1 MLCVPGSRAAPHF
14 LSAKSLSQNVL
25 CFSDSCCCCCPGCS
39 EPLQF
44 PLASRCTQEKGWSR
58 LSWVRIPLPVCCL
71 LDPASCLLTCLASDW
86 PSFVPLL
93 SRTPTSALC
102 PSHCTQVRAVCLL
115 DCFLSTFGR
124 RCLFPWFLVERN
136 SFKAESLGKTLLR
149 SPPSGFFLPCSF
161 NPLLLY
167 LDGRNYCASCMPPLG
182 QFRMKIFGLSTEDY
196 VWYATRWGKKEKHN
210 PPQYIGFA
218 KSSFGFF
225 HNILGKNLNELL
237 GQSNTQRI
245 LEEAEQ
251 ATR

>member
-1 MLCVPGSRAAPHF
+1 M
-14 LSAKSLSQNVL
+14 
-25 CFSDSCCCCCPGCS
+25 CCLLDP
-39 EPLQF
+39 
-44 PLASRCTQEKGWSR
+44 AS
-58 LSWVRIPLPVCCL
+58 CL

-136 SFKAESLGKTLLR
+136 SFRAESLGKTLLR

-182 QFRMKIFGLSTEDY
+182 QFRLTLRDPMDCSLPGSSVHGIFQARVLEWGAIAFSHIQLF
-196 VWYATRWGKKEKHN
+196 AT
-210 PPQYIGFA
+210 P
-218 KSSFGFF
+218 
-225 HNILGKNLNELL
+225 
-237 GQSNTQRI
+237 
-245 LEEAEQ
+245 
-251 ATR
+251 

>member
-1 MLCVPGSRAAPHF
+1 M
-14 LSAKSLSQNVL
+14 
-25 CFSDSCCCCCPGCS
+25 
-39 EPLQF
+39 
-44 PLASRCTQEKGWSR
+44 
-58 LSWVRIPLPVCCL
+58 CCL

-196 VWYATRWGKKEKHN
+196 VWYATTWGKKEKHN